1 MMLIMYVDVDN
12 DNVDV
17 YVDVDVDVFMEHLN
31 HYMENISEWGYQWKL
46 SFNPE
51 NKSKKCYYLR
61 KVINFFK

>member
-17 YVDVDVDVFMEHLN
+17 YVDVDVDVFMEHSN
-31 HYMENISEWGYQWKL
+31 HYMENISEWGYQWKM